1 MLADWS
7 EARKATVGTRY
18 TKPSTQCNL
27 SIALRRSA
35 PSELWPTFQPTR
47 QRGRSILIGVGQ
59 SRHQC
64 RDHGRAGTRLQHG
77 LDSTNAVY
85 GLSSGTWPPYHT
97 PIGDERTHELLLG
110 FFGGGMPARAWLV
123 AADRAVRGANVAAQ
137 HRLRLFKQVSV
148 ATGAAANAG
157 RWAASQV
164 MRTASNHWQ

>member
-64 RDHGRAGTRLQHG
+64 WNHEREPGCSMGLRAPMQCTVLALERGLRIIHPLATNGRMNCSSVSLVEECPRGHGWLQPTALCAGPTSRPSIGSDYSSKSRSQRARRLMQG
-77 LDSTNAVY
+77 V
-85 GLSSGTWPPYHT
+85 
-97 PIGDERTHELLLG
+97 
-110 FFGGGMPARAWLV
+110 
-123 AADRAVRGANVAAQ
+123 
-137 HRLRLFKQVSV
+137 
-148 ATGAAANAG
+148 G
-157 RWAASQV
+157 R
-164 MRTASNHWQ
+164 HHK